1 MLVRNGFLLG
11 MKLFWTFLELGV
23 LLGNGFGSL
32 RKAMLSVSWLGAGT
46 AAFPLSFSL

>member
-23 LLGNGFGSL
+23 FLGNGFGSL
-32 RKAMLSVSWLGAGT
+32 RKATLFVSWLGVGT
-46 AAFPLSFSL
+46 AALPLSVSL